1 METHSQKI
9 FHFKF
14 SVKQQRNE
22 GTNSSW
28 CLLLEHLVLALPRVA
43 VPGNRPKSF
52 ATVEPKRHLAN
63 QETDSIITQMLPR
76 RLGARLNHLLTH
88 SPAVVLLGP
97 RQVGK
102 TTLALEIG
110 EKRPSVY
117 LDLEDNTDRVKLS
130 DPVRYFADHERD
142 LVILDEVHRLPELFQ
157 CLRGVIDRGRRRGK
171 PNGQFLLLGSAAIDL
186 LKQSGESLAGRI
198 SYLELGPFDPLEV
211 ASAKLETLW
220 VRGGFPRSFLA
231 DSDELSLAWR
241 RDFIRTYLERDIP
254 QFGSRIPAETLRR
267 FWTMLAHNQS
277 QLLNAASLAG
287 GLGVDGKTVASYL
300 DLLVDLLL
308 VRRLPAW
315 HRNVGK
321 RLVKSPKV
329 YVRDSGL
336 AHALLGIRD
345 KESLLGHPVV
355 GPTWESFVIETLIA
369 TAPDGTEAHFY
380 RTATGH
386 EIDLVLTLP
395 GGKLWAIE
403 IKRSSAPG
411 VERGF
416 HLACADLK
424 PDKRFVVYSGTE
436 RFPLNADTDAIG
448 LGDLGR
454 ALQATK

>member
-1 METHSQKI
+1 
-9 FHFKF
+9 
-14 SVKQQRNE
+14 
-22 GTNSSW
+22 
-28 CLLLEHLVLALPRVA
+28 
-43 VPGNRPKSF
+43 
-52 ATVEPKRHLAN
+52 
-63 QETDSIITQMLPR
+63 MLPR
-76 RLGARLNHLLTH
+76 RLGASLNHLLTH

-403 IKRSSAPG
+403 IKRSSAPD

>member
-1 METHSQKI
+1 
-9 FHFKF
+9 
-14 SVKQQRNE
+14 
-22 GTNSSW
+22 
-28 CLLLEHLVLALPRVA
+28 
-43 VPGNRPKSF
+43 
-52 ATVEPKRHLAN
+52 
-63 QETDSIITQMLPR
+63 MLPR
-76 RLGARLNHLLTH
+76 RLGASLNHLLTH

-355 GPTWESFVIETLIA
+355 GPTWESFVIETLIT

-403 IKRSSAPG
+403 IKRSSATG